1 MTILHQFSFFLFI
14 ALSFPISAEPVDSAD
29 IRIIDGDTI
38 RVYHEQPN
46 VRLVGFNA
54 PETGRAA
61 CAAERDL
68 GAKATRRPRDLVG
81 ADDLDFVYV
90 TCSYPP
96 GAQGTPTCNYGRD
109 CGTLWYD
116 KSFFHQDRAHVATV
130 RFHAAQHAI
139 LKRRAHSVDCA
150 VGAIISPGVPAGT
163 SIPTQP
169 SPSICG

>member
-29 IRIIDGDTI
+29 IRIFDGDTI

-68 GAKATRRPRDLVG
+68 GAKATLRPRDLVG
-81 ADDLDFVYV
+81 AGDLDFVYV

-109 CGTLWYD
+109 CGTL
-116 KSFFHQDRAHVATV
+116 KSNGCD
-130 RFHAAQHAI
+130 
-139 LKRRAHSVDCA
+139 
-150 VGAIISPGVPAGT
+150 VGAILMEEGLVVPF
-163 SIPTQP
+163 
-169 SPSICG
+169 ICGATRYPKTPRP